1 MIYVIILLIA
11 FITALT
17 RFLPFF
23 IFRNKAPKII
33 TDLGVLLPPSLIA
46 MVFIYSCKDM
56 FQTDDVSVG
65 IYGLIGIIFVLFLHI
80 VFKKILLSILAGTL
94 FYLAI
99 RNHELLF
106 SMLGFN

>member
-11 FITALT
+11 FVTALT
-17 RFLPFF
+17 RFLPFL
-23 IFRNKAPKII
+23 IFRHKAPKII

-56 FQTDDVSVG
+56 FQTHDIEVG
-65 IYGLIGIIFVLFLHI
+65 IYGLFGVIFVLFLHI
-80 VFKKILLSILAGTL
+80 VFKKILLSIIAGTL
-94 FYLAI
+94 FYLLL

-106 SMLGFN
+106 TTLSL